1 MALPSSILLG
11 SDGLIVGTMAAV
23 VMLFVGWRVGEAE
36 AEEAAEEEA
45 VDVVVDVVVEEV
57 VE

>member
-23 VMLFVGWRVGEAE
+23 VMLFVGWRVGEEEAE
-36 AEEAAEEEA
+36 AEEEAEEEA
-45 VDVVVDVVVEEV
+45 VDVVVEEV
-57 VE
+57 SE